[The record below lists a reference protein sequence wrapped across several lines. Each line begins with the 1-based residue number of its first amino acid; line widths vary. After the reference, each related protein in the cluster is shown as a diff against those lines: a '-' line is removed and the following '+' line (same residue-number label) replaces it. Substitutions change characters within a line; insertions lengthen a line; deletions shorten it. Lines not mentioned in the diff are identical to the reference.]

1 MNTQKQITI
10 MVTLVFALLA
20 GCAAYTVYDQP
31 RENSAIDAQ
40 AATLAERGARI
51 FARYCRQ
58 CHGDMGQGRIG
69 PALNRPELQD
79 PNTRQATQ
87 QWVMDTIMCGR
98 IGKIMPPW
106 AITEGGALDNEQ
118 IQDLV
123 ALITTNAG
131 NAAGTGWQKAGQF
144 SAIENKTAPEASVPE
159 VLAGAV
165 ITGSTG
171 TKVCGQVAATPAPAE
186 ASGPP
191 AGVAAKDQWDET
203 TTDNK
208 FSTTDMVVS
217 VGQPVTVNVD
227 NAGQAMH
234 NWDVL
239 DASGA
244 PSLKDA
250 SGKAIITNPQLLAPG
265 TKATV
270 TFTISTPGTYNFRC
284 DVHPTEMTG
293 KLFVVAGGGAAAS
306 PTPAP

>member
-20 GCAAYTVYDQP
+20 GCAAYTVYDQN
-31 RENSAIDAQ
+31 RENTAVDAQ
-40 AATLAERGARI
+40 AATLADRGARI

-58 CHGDMGQGRIG
+58 CHGDSGQGRIG
-69 PALNRPELQD
+69 PQLNRADLQD
-79 PNTRQATQ
+79 PNTRQATV
-87 QWVMDTIMCGR
+87 QWVTDTITCGR

-106 AITEGGALDNEQ
+106 AITEGGALDTEQ
-118 IQDLV
+118 INDLV

-131 NAAGTGWQKAGQF
+131 DGWKKAGDY
-144 SAIENKTAPEASVPE
+144 SAIENQTAPEASVPD

-165 ITGSTG
+165 ITGSTA
-171 TKVCGQVAATPAPAE
+171 TRVCGQYASTPAPE

-191 AGVAAKDQWDET
+191 AGVAAKAQWDET

-208 FSTTDMVVS
+208 FSTTDIVVPA
-217 VGQPVTVNVD
+217 GQPVTVNVT
-227 NAGQAMH
+227 NSGQAMH

-239 DASGA
+239 DSTGTTT
-244 PSLKDA
+244 LKDA
-250 SGKAIITNPQLLAPG
+250 SGKGIVTNPQLLTPG
-265 TKATV
+265 ANAAV

-284 DVHPTEMTG
+284 DVHPTEMVG
-293 KLFVVAGGGAAAS
+293 HLFVVAGGGAAAS